1 VGALLAASLVLAGAV
16 LVAGPA
22 GTATALPAPA
32 PGAAAADLQGVDL
45 APLERLQTDAVAY
58 AEAQAAALQGTYTF
72 RVVRPPTLPRVAVPG
87 RLTFEPDHLSRRELG
102 GFFFVTFKAFVDGR
116 PLGLVRVDLEGR
128 WTGKLLKTQAA
139 LPRKAV
145 PGPGQVEAVD
155 FEGAP
160 PAGALSEFPEG
171 CRLRAPVPPGHI
183 LVRQDLETIPVVVAG
198 ETVRVEL
205 VSGSLVIGVEA
216 LARTSGAVGEK
227 VRLEMPTSHKN
238 IQAVV
243 SGPGEARVQWA
254 GAN

>member
-1 VGALLAASLVLAGAV
+1 MAARALLAAGLVLAGA
-16 LVAGPA
+16 LHAAAGPA
-22 GTATALPAPA
+22 GAVPPSAP
-32 PGAAAADLQGVDL
+32 AADLLGL
-45 APLERLQTDAVAY
+45 ELPPLERLQTDAVAY

-72 RVVRPPTLPRVAVPG
+72 RVVRPPMLPKVASQG

-102 GFFFVTFKAFVDGR
+102 GFFFVSFKAFLDGR

-128 WTGKLLKTQAA
+128 WTGKLLRTVAA

-145 PGPGQVEAVD
+145 PGPGQVETVD

-205 VSGSLVIGVEA
+205 VSGPLVIGVEA
-216 LARTSGAVGEK
+216 LARSSGAVGDK
-227 VRLEMPTSHKN
+227 VRLEMPSSRKN
-238 IQAVV
+238 ILAVV